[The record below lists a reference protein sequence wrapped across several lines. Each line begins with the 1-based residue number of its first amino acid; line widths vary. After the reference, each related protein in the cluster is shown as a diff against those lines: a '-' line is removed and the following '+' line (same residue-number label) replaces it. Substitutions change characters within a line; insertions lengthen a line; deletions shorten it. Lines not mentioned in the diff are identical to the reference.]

1 MPVDRGRSSAS
12 ASTGSLE
19 LQSGICKPKRS
30 CGTSISMLE
39 RLRIVT
45 LRCQA
50 VAEIVQHSCVLPL
63 ELAHLSLLLLR
74 VKRATC
80 NRNHAAQHSTA
91 QQSIAQH
98 STAQHST
105 AQRGAHGNR
114 RTAQRA
120 TSHTPCTVFLLRV
133 PRYQRRFK
141 NAYSHSGRS
150 LGSGGEPQ
158 AGACAPEAACA
169 PAGMATARTTGT
181 RSHSRVP
188 CSAQECPSI
197 PANETAV
204 LCVRRALMAELSDTR
219 DRFSRSPEPA
229 PTRG

>member
-1 MPVDRGRSSAS
+1 MDRGRSSAS

-45 LRCQA
+45 LRCEA

-91 QQSIAQH
+91 KH

-105 AQRGAHGNR
+105 AQHSGVHTATGAQHNVR
-114 RTAQRA
+114 HRIHHARYFFCACRVTSADSRTHIPTRVVRWAVEENLKLAHALQKLRARLQAWPQRVQPELEA
-120 TSHTPCTVFLLRV
+120 IAEYPVV
-133 PRYQRRFK
+133 PRSALAFPQTK
-141 NAYSHSGRS
+141 PQCCAYGV
-150 LGSGGEPQ
+150 Q
-158 AGACAPEAACA
+158 
-169 PAGMATARTTGT
+169 
-181 RSHSRVP
+181 
-188 CSAQECPSI
+188 
-197 PANETAV
+197 
-204 LCVRRALMAELSDTR
+204 
-219 DRFSRSPEPA
+219 
-229 PTRG
+229 